1 MSDDSTVEI
10 ADAIIVIGPSP
21 SKKMLGAL
29 LSTILLSSILLVFAM
44 NTNPDVDNTSSEEE
58 DEQDQWRAF
67 SVVAPIDT
75 GINVYHEHFR
85 NNETLPAWLG
95 QQLGVTITCNL
106 TFEGSYQEMVD
117 ADREG
122 CWDLIGSDDVV
133 YFEGT
138 RIFGQSPDWTEGDG
152 TPILDD
158 PNDGHG
164 SAVTGAVVNAN
175 PNVIIFFV
183 EGFSTEAVLTAANQ
197 PLVDVIT
204 TSFGA
209 PGSLPVPGI
218 ELGTKEAVVS
228 QMKLHAGAADNS
240 PSPAVQ
246 DATAGP
252 PWSIGIAGYA
262 EEGDDQKEI
271 MSGSYPDISAD
282 WTQVLPNHQDVDGY
296 HETSGTSFATPRTAG
311 IISFV
316 LEELRDQFSDDGSGA
331 SPSNRSGNLVNGTDV
346 EGNPVQIK
354 NYDVREAINLSAW
367 YPDLDWDP
375 TSGTMPISPVAPC
388 TQTGWGLMNLSNIEP
403 IIKHLNGSQELPSR
417 ASDVVLCMQ
426 LNQQAREAYWGAYPS
441 IQHLMIT
448 PRTTAGD
455 EGAATRD
462 QV

>member
-1 MSDDSTVEI
+1 MSDDSIVDI

-29 LSTILLSSILLVFAM
+29 LSTILLSSIVLGFAM
-44 NTNPDVDNTSSEEE
+44 NTNPDVDNGASGEGA
-58 DEQDQWRAF
+58 EQDQWRAF

-117 ADREG
+117 ADRES

-133 YFEGT
+133 YFAGT

-158 PNDGHG
+158 PDDGHG

-183 EGFSTEAVLTAANQ
+183 EGFSTEAVLAAANQ

-282 WTQVLPNHQDVDGY
+282 WTQVLPNHQDIDGY

-331 SPSNRSGNLVNGTDV
+331 SPSNRSGNLVNGTDA

-354 NYDVREAINLSAW
+354 NSDVREAINLSAW

-375 TSGTMPISPVAPC
+375 TSGTMPISPIAPC

-417 ASDVVLCMQ
+417 ASDIVLCMQ

-441 IQHLMIT
+441 IQNLTIVL
-448 PRTTAGD
+448 RTTAGD
-455 EGAATRD
+455 EGATTRD
-462 QV
+462 

>member
-1 MSDDSTVEI
+1 MSDDSIVDI

-29 LSTILLSSILLVFAM
+29 LSTILLSSIVLGFAM
-44 NTNPDVDNTSSEEE
+44 NTNPDVDNGASGEGA
-58 DEQDQWRAF
+58 EQDQWRAF

-117 ADREG
+117 ADRES

-133 YFEGT
+133 YFAGT

-158 PNDGHG
+158 PDDGHG

-183 EGFSTEAVLTAANQ
+183 EGFSTEAVLAAANQ

-282 WTQVLPNHQDVDGY
+282 WTQVLPNHQDIDGY

-331 SPSNRSGNLVNGTDV
+331 SPSNRSGYLVNGTDA

-354 NYDVREAINLSAW
+354 NSDVREAINLSAW

-375 TSGTMPISPVAPC
+375 TSGTMPISPIAPC
-388 TQTGWGLMNLSNIEP
+388 TQTGWGLVNLSNIEP
-403 IIKHLNGSQELPSR
+403 IIKHLNGSQEMPSR
-417 ASDVVLCMQ
+417 ASDIVLCMQ
-426 LNQQAREAYWGAYPS
+426 LNQQARESYWGAYPS
-441 IQHLMIT
+441 ILNLIVT
-448 PRTTAGD
+448 PRTAAGD
-455 EGAATRD
+455 EGATTRD
-462 QV
+462 

>member
-1 MSDDSTVEI
+1 MSGDTTVDL
-10 ADAIIVIGPSP
+10 ADAIIGIDPSP
-21 SKKMLGAL
+21 SKKMMGAL
-29 LSTILLSSILLVFAM
+29 LATILVSTLMLGIAM
-44 NTNPDVDNTSSEEE
+44 NTNSDMVNAAAEEQN
-58 DEQDQWRAF
+58 EQNQWRSF
-67 SVVAPIDT
+67 SVVSPIDT
-75 GINVYHEHFR
+75 GINVYHDHFR

-106 TFEGSYQEMVD
+106 TFEGSYQERVD

-138 RIFGQSPDWTEGDG
+138 RIFGQSPDWTEGEG

-183 EGFSTEAVLTAANQ
+183 EGFSTEAVLAAASQ

-282 WTQVLPNHQDVDGY
+282 WTQVLPNHQDIDGY

-331 SPSNRSGNLVNGTDV
+331 SPSNRSGYLVNGTDA
-346 EGNPVQIK
+346 EGNPIQIK
-354 NYDVREAINLSAW
+354 NSDVREAINLSAW

-426 LNQQAREAYWGAYPS
+426 LNQQARETYWGAYPS
-441 IQHLMIT
+441 IQNLMVT
-448 PRTTAGD
+448 PRTPAGD
-455 EGAATRD
+455 EGATTRD
-462 QV
+462 